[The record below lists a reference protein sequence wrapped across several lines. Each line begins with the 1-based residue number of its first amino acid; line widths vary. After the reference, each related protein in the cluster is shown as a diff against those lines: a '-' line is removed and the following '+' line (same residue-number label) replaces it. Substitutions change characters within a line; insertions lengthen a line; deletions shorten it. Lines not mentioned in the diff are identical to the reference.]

1 MELLIF
7 FIVVFAL
14 IGLLIKHLIKTS
26 KGLKSSKNKIME
38 EYNVKELLEC
48 NNYILIEKDGLVL
61 FNKFKLQNMKIEP
74 IKINKIN
81 DIKIYENGQ
90 ESSAGKAALG
100 GITFG
105 VVGAVVGSA
114 MRTAKVSK
122 MGLKIYSDDGFYD
135 LNVLQNEIKRDSFAY
150 QNATNTID
158 KIYNVLL
165 KYN

>member
-1 MELLIF
+1 MGLLIF
-7 FIVVFAL
+7 FATSFIL
-14 IGLLIKHLIKTS
+14 IGLLIKYLIKTA
-26 KGLKSSKNKIME
+26 KGLKKSRNKIMQ

-48 NNYILIEKDGLVL
+48 NNYVLAEKDGLIL

-74 IKINKIN
+74 ININKIN

-114 MRTAKVSK
+114 MRTPKVSK
-122 MGLKIYSDDGFYD
+122 MGIKIYCDNGFYD

-150 QNATNTID
+150 ENATNSID
-158 KIYNVLL
+158 KIYNLLL